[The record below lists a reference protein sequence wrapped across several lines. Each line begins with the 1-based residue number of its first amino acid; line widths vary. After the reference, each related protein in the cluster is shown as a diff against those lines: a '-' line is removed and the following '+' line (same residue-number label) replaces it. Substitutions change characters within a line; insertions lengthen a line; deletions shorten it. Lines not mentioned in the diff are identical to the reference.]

1 MSEQPPAGAG
11 AKPRVRLHVPPD
23 HTPEEEA
30 ALVAQVAAAIAES
43 TGPGSAQVEV
53 VKTEE
58 VNVTG
63 DVAHRMHQGA
73 RWGA

>member
-1 MSEQPPAGAG
+1 MTDKPPAGAG
-11 AKPRVRLHVPPD
+11 SKPRIRLHVPPD

-43 TGPGSAQVEV
+43 TGPGSAHVEV